1 MGDYNSWKWK
11 NRNGGGWNKPT
22 NSEDNDKVITE
33 KSSNTVGK
41 FLIGGFAIYGLV
53 SFLKTLISFFKE
65 DEEEEEEEEEEDDE
79 KEVDDDEKEEEDEE

>member
-1 MGDYNSWKWK
+1 MGDWKWR

-22 NSEDNDKVITE
+22 NSEDNDKVIAE

-41 FLIGGFAIYGLV
+41 FLIGGLAIYGLI

-65 DEEEEEEEEEEDDE
+65 DEEEEEEEEEDDE
-79 KEVDDDEKEEEDEE
+79 KEVDDDEKEVDEE